1 MGNPYAANA
10 AVFLIK
16 IVFGLYLVAVLLR
29 FLLGWSRADFYN
41 PVSQFLVRVTNPLL
55 VPLRRVIPPLGRVD
69 LASVLLLLGLSMLE
83 FWLVNLVQGLSAA
96 PAGLAVLAFASLL
109 DLTLRIYLISIL
121 IQVVLSW
128 LNPGAYSPVTALLY
142 SLNEPLLAPARR
154 LLPPISGLDLS
165 PLLVLVALQLASIL
179 LIAPLRDLGLGLAG
193 G

>member
-1 MGNPYAANA
+1 MGSPYATNA

-16 IVFGLYLVAVLLR
+16 IVFGLYLVAILLR

-83 FWLVNLVQGLSAA
+83 FWLVGLARGLSVA

-109 DLTLRIYLISIL
+109 DLTLRLYLISIL

-128 LNPGAYSPVTALLY
+128 LNPGAYNPVAALLY

-154 LLPPISGLDLS
+154 LLPSIGGLDLS
-165 PLLVLVALQLASIL
+165 PLLVLIALQLASIL
-179 LIAPLRDLGLGLAG
+179 LVAPLRDLGLGLAG